1 MKAAFSE
8 DVSEFLLA
16 LAKHDVRY
24 MIVGGEAVIYYG
36 HARLTGVSDIFY
48 ERTPESVSR
57 LYSALNEFWLN
68 DIPGIESEDELMQ
81 KGTIFQFGVP
91 PNRIDL
97 INDIEGVAFKEAW
110 KNHVEVNFPGRVRK
124 MKICYIGLDELIK
137 NKRAVGRHKDM
148 EDLEFL
154 EKARTKSRKKRS

>member
-8 DVSEFLLA
+8 DVSEFISVLA
-16 LAKHDVRY
+16 NHNVRY
-24 MIVGGEAVIYYG
+24 VIVGGEAVIYYG
-36 HARLTGVSDIFY
+36 HARLTGDIDIFY
-48 ERTPESVSR
+48 ERSVENVSR
-57 LYSALNEFWLN
+57 LHAALNEFWLN

-97 INDIEGVAFKEAW
+97 INDIEGVAFEEAW
-110 KNHVEVNFPGRVRK
+110 KSRVEVNFPGRVPK
-124 MKICYIGLDELIK
+124 IKICYIGLDELIR

-154 EKARTKSRKKRS
+154 EKVWIKSRKKTS